1 VNTSKKEEI
10 SIDLDN
16 TLKIIKKTIQ
26 PEAEERLA
34 EILDNFKKRNKTSD
48 KVNELDSW
56 KKDFYIERSNN
67 TIFINGERGAGK
79 TTFLRSQLLSMLEDD
94 KDEILPIALIDPT
107 LVETHQHILVDI
119 IAKLS
124 ELVRSKFSCCGNESD
139 LANFNEKLEAMAEGL
154 RLLQSKEKNKD
165 QDASWFLNKALRNAI
180 GGQTLEQ
187 KFHALIDTSSRI
199 LDQNIFV
206 IAFDDVDTDTT
217 KAFEVLELI
226 RRYLSHS
233 KIVTLISGDIKL
245 YSHIVKNKKTEEFST
260 KDGIDSSVTNEL
272 TDHLEQ
278 QYLAKVF
285 PVDQR
290 IELKNL
296 FELGKNKKYTFRIKD
311 DVSSGVELTE
321 YIDGIISKTFF
332 VDTKNDKKQFVQFFL
347 QQPLRTILQTLKVLK
362 SDQQSSKNYP
372 LQMAKSMKDSYTG
385 IYRNVKINAE
395 DLSQQVVDSTKIGL
409 AMFNLCHRFAELET
423 GFYGRPDSQEPNYNI
438 AQFFL
443 ASVTSAYL
451 NAGGTEGD
459 SASNNFGNCLSFM
472 LTAGASCNIFVNYV
486 AENIKES
493 SKAED
498 YINYLGLNR
507 NQTSFSV
514 AAHFSPLF
522 FQGLKSGT
530 SGNQKHLRAGV
541 ARTPKRVRSSL
552 SIKSALVDIYKVK
565 EVDVISKIGDLDSQ
579 YYDQSLLTKLAIDA
593 ILIASH
599 SIITKAEGR
608 DYASIFCLLAGIAE
622 LAMSDDVEA
631 TFSRLTSLQ
640 TYAAPTFIKGIDEGS
655 EDEGDEDEDDINQSK
670 ENKAEAKDEVIDLLK
685 KWKSNIKIEKSVSP
699 LLCGKI
705 WTRSFYTTIKIS
717 EFKKI
722 KLNGRK
728 SLDITLH
735 EFFSRLV
742 LGLVNSFLIEEV
754 RYGSA
759 RDQRAIENLRKA
771 KNVAETPRE
780 LFLNIKN
787 LRSAFGNDTAA
798 AIAAIPMTRS
808 LICCPLLWPFLIHH
822 ADDDVNDFFKE
833 VIATAFENPNSYFK
847 ELKATKIYISSLP
860 IIGCNTATSTPKSKS
875 PKIRPQVTVTKQD
888 KQSD

>member
-1 VNTSKKEEI
+1 MNTSKKEEI
-10 SIDLDN
+10 SIDLEN

-94 KDEILPIALIDPT
+94 NDEILPVALIDPT

-124 ELVRSKFSCCGNESD
+124 ELVRGKFSCCGNESD
-139 LANFNEKLEAMAEGL
+139 LVSFNEKLEAMAEGL

-187 KFHALIDTSSRI
+187 KFHDLIDTSSRI
-199 LDQNIFV
+199 LNQNIFV

-226 RRYLSHS
+226 RRYLSHR

-245 YSHIVKNKKTEEFST
+245 YSHIVKNKKIEEFST
-260 KDGIDSSVTNEL
+260 PDGIDSSVTNEL

-296 FELGKNKKYTFRIKD
+296 FELGQNKKYTFNIKD
-311 DVSSGVELTE
+311 DVSSDVELTE
-321 YIDGIISKTFF
+321 YIENIISKTFF
-332 VDTKNDKKQFVQFFL
+332 VNTKNDKKQYVQFFL
-347 QQPLRTILQTLKVLK
+347 QQPLRTILQTLKALK
-362 SDQQSSKNYP
+362 SDQQSSKNYS

-443 ASVTSAYL
+443 ASVTSGYL
-451 NAGGTEGD
+451 NAGGLEGN
-459 SASNNFGNCLSFM
+459 SAPNNFGNCLSFM

-493 SKAED
+493 SSVED

-507 NQTSFSV
+507 NQNGFSV

-530 SGNQKHLRAGV
+530 SGGQKHLRAGV
-541 ARTPKRVRSSL
+541 ARTPKRVRSGQ
-552 SIKSALVDIYKVK
+552 SIKAALVNIYGIK
-565 EVDVISKIGDLDSQ
+565 ESVDVISKIGDLDSQ
-579 YYDQSLLTKLAIDA
+579 YNDQSLLTQLAIDA

-599 SIITKAEGR
+599 STITKAEGR
-608 DYASIFCLLAGIAE
+608 DYVSIFCLLAGIAE
-622 LAMSDDVEA
+622 LAMSDDIEA
-631 TFSRLTSLQ
+631 TFSKLTSLQ

-655 EDEGDEDEDDINQSK
+655 GDEEDDEEINQSK
-670 ENKAEAKDEVIDLLK
+670 ENTSKATDEVIKLLK
-685 KWKSNIKIEKSVSP
+685 KWKESIKIEKSISP

-722 KLNGRK
+722 KLSSK
-728 SLDITLH
+728 VSLDITLH

-742 LGLVNSFLIEEV
+742 LGLINSFLIEEV
-754 RYGSA
+754 RYGNA
-759 RDQRAIENLRKA
+759 RDERAIANLRKA

-787 LRSAFGNDTAA
+787 LRSAFSDVET
-798 AIAAIPMTRS
+798 AIAAIPITRS

-822 ADDDVNDFFKE
+822 ADDDVNEFFKE
-833 VIATAFENPNSYFK
+833 VIATAFENPNSYFEK
-847 ELKATKIYISSLP
+847 LKATKIYISSLP
-860 IIGCNTATSTPKSKS
+860 IIGCNTATSTPKPPRARSKS
-875 PKIRPQVTVTKQD
+875 QVTATEQD
-888 KQSD
+888 EQSD